1 MTTIK
6 GVQKNGIIW
15 AIEHAF
21 VSCVI
26 YEQCVP
32 SMSIKVNTK
41 KCQGFCGKLACQVYL
56 AWNANFACKIPGQT
70 LWKHV

>member
-15 AIEHAF
+15 AIKHAF
-21 VSCVI
+21 VWRVI

-32 SMSIKVNTK
+32 SMSVKINIK

-56 AWNANFACKIPGQT
+56 TRNANFACKIPGQA
-70 LWKHV
+70 L